1 MTQSGQN
8 ENDSLFRIMVATDN
22 HLGFLEHDQIRG
34 DDSFY
39 AFEEICKVSK
49 SENVDFLLLGGDLFH
64 HHNPSKKTIIRASN
78 ILQNHVYGQKNHKF
92 DVFCYHPNFKNENLS
107 IELPIFIIHG
117 NHDDPSGF
125 ENFSS
130 IDIFSNKEVNY
141 FGKVNNYEEFDLYP
155 ILLVK
160 GSTKIALYGIGNIKD
175 ERLYLALQN
184 KKVNFHRPDDYKSWF
199 NILIVHQNRF
209 KGHNTGKNRKNY
221 LPESFIPSF
230 FDFVIWGHEHESF
243 TEPHYNSEVGFH
255 VYQPGSSVVTS
266 LIQAESKQKHIGLL
280 EVFGDKF
287 RVLPIRLQTVRPF
300 IYQTFE
306 LKNHA
311 GRINTNEDIEKII
324 EERIEEMLREAKEQ
338 YPMSPLVPILRM
350 KVEFSGYMMI
360 RTNFIVSKYGG
371 KIANLNDVIQ
381 FYKKGDI
388 FRLKRNPHNDCEME
402 MENVST
408 ALNIEDEMNEDDEV
422 RKFINTNV
430 SQYLADKNKKSI
442 LNPDL
447 FTDSLEKNVNG
458 HEKKSLDL
466 LFRSLHEHSL
476 TFCDYN
482 SSTLKELAPLDN
494 PKKEFS
500 QFVQDVVD
508 ISEVNNQLLN
518 NNMVQV
524 SNNNRAKKSGA
535 NAGGGNN
542 NNNNINNNNNNINNI
557 ASNNINAINNN
568 TSANDIINN
577 ILTNNTNQVNNIP
590 NNFKLSKANNFEEEK
605 REKKNVVYKG
615 NKNLKDMLSRSNTT
629 SQVSSPKSSSGG
641 EGFFAQFAK
650 QKPLICI
657 EERDEFDEEPMNKPN
672 NAKKRKNYKFEEK
685 IDPDLNKKRKSQ
697 FK

>member
-1 MTQSGQN
+1 MTQSEQSGQS
-8 ENDSLFRIMVATDN
+8 EDSLFRIMVATDN
-22 HLGFLEHDQIRG
+22 HLGYLEHDQIRG

-39 AFEEICKVSK
+39 AFEEVLKVSK

-78 ILQNHVYGQKNHKF
+78 ILQNHVYGQKANKF

-160 GSTKIALYGIGNIKD
+160 GNTKIALYGIGNIKD

-199 NILIVHQNRF
+199 NILIVHQNRY
-209 KGHNTGKNRKNY
+209 KGHNIGKNRKNY
-221 LPESFIPSF
+221 LPENFIPSF

-266 LIQAESKQKHIGLL
+266 LIQAEAKPKHIGLL
-280 EVFGDKF
+280 EVYLDKF
-287 RVLPIRLQTVRPF
+287 RVIPIKLQTVRPF

-306 LKNHA
+306 LKNFA
-311 GRINTNEDIEKII
+311 GDINANEDIEKII
-324 EERIEEMLREAKEQ
+324 EEKIEEMLREAKDQ
-338 YPMSPLVPILRM
+338 YPTSPLIPILRM

-360 RTNFIVSKYGG
+360 RTNFIVSKYNG

-388 FRLKRNPHNDCEME
+388 FKIKRNPHNDCEME
-402 MENVST
+402 IENVST
-408 ALNIEDEMNEDDEV
+408 NLNLEDELNEDDEV
-422 RKFINTNV
+422 RKFITANI
-430 SQYLADKNKKSI
+430 SQYLSEKNKKSI

-458 HEKKSLDL
+458 NEKKSLEV
-466 LFRSLHEHSL
+466 LFRSLHEHALSN
-476 TFCDYN
+476 CDYN
-482 SSTLKELAPLDN
+482 STLLKEFAPLDN

-500 QFVQDVVD
+500 QLVVDVVD

-518 NNMVQV
+518 NNMVQ
-524 SNNNRAKKSGA
+524 SNNKVKKNSTTT
-535 NAGGGNN
+535 NTNTN
-542 NNNNINNNNNNINNI
+542 TNNIGNA
-557 ASNNINAINNN
+557 ASNILANN
-568 TSANDIINN
+568 
-577 ILTNNTNQVNNIP
+577 NQVNNIP
-590 NNFKLSKANNFEEEK
+590 NNYKLSKANNFEEEK

-615 NKNLKDMLSRSNTT
+615 NKNVMEMFKSNTN
-629 SQVSSPKSSSGG
+629 SQVSSPKSSVSQ
-641 EGFFAQFAK
+641 EGFFAQFGK
-650 QKPLICI
+650 QKPLNCI
-657 EERDEFDEEPMNKPN
+657 EEEDEPMNKLN
-672 NAKKRKNYKFEEK
+672 NAKKRKNYKFEDK
-685 IDPDLNKKRKSQ
+685 FDLIDLNKKRKNQ

>member
-1 MTQSGQN
+1 MTQQDD
-8 ENDSLFRIMVATDN
+8 DSLFRIMIATDN
-22 HLGFLEHDQIRG
+22 HLGYLEHDQIRG

-39 AFEEICKVSK
+39 AFEEILKVCK

-78 ILQNHVYGQKNHKF
+78 ILQKHVYGQKQHKF

-141 FGKVNNYEEFDLYP
+141 FGKVNNYEEFDLFP

-160 GSTKIALYGIGNIKD
+160 GTTKIALYGIGNIKD

-184 KKVNFHRPDDYKSWF
+184 KKVNFHRPDDYKTWF

-243 TEPHYNSEVGFH
+243 TEPHYNDEVGFH

-280 EVFGDKF
+280 EVFQDKF
-287 RVLPIRLQTVRPF
+287 RVIPIKLQTVRPF
-300 IYQTFE
+300 VYQQFE
-306 LKNHA
+306 LKNYA
-311 GRINTNEDIEKII
+311 GSINTNEDIEKVI
-324 EERIEEMLREAKEQ
+324 EERIEDMLKEAKEQ
-338 YPMSPLVPILRM
+338 YPTSPMIPILRM

-388 FRLKRNPHNDCEME
+388 FRIKRNPHNDCEIE

-408 ALNIEDEMNEDDEV
+408 NINLEDEMNEDDEV
-422 RKFINTNV
+422 RKFINSNI
-430 SQYLADKNKKSI
+430 SQYLSEKNKKSI
-442 LNPDL
+442 LNSDL

-458 HEKKSLDL
+458 HERKSLEL
-466 LFRSLHEHSL
+466 LFRSLHEHAL
-476 TFCDYN
+476 TYCNY
-482 SSTLKELAPLDN
+482 SSTSLKELAPLDN

-500 QFVQDVVD
+500 GLVQEIVD
-508 ISEVNNQLLN
+508 IAEINNQLLN
-518 NNMVQV
+518 NNMVQISNKV
-524 SNNNRAKKSGA
+524 KKQSNSNSNNINTRNSTS
-535 NAGGGNN
+535 NN
-542 NNNNINNNNNNINNI
+542 IDNNTSNNNINM
-557 ASNNINAINNN
+557 NNN
-568 TSANDIINN
+568 TTTNN
-577 ILTNNTNQVNNIP
+577 IPNNIP
-590 NNFKLSKANNFEEEK
+590 NNFKLNKTNNFEEER
-605 REKKNVVYKG
+605 REKKLSSSNNNINTKG
-615 NKNLKDMLSRSNTT
+615 NQTVIDMFNNTRNKSNNN
-629 SQVSSPKSSSGG
+629 SQTSSPRSSVSQQDA
-641 EGFFAQFAK
+641 FFANFGK
-650 QKPLICI
+650 QKPLNRI
-657 EERDEFDEEPMNKPN
+657 EEEDEFDNINVNRNNNIKPTQN
-672 NAKKRKNYKFEEK
+672 NAKKRKNYKFDEK
-685 IDPDLNKKRKSQ
+685 FDQIDLNKRRKNQ